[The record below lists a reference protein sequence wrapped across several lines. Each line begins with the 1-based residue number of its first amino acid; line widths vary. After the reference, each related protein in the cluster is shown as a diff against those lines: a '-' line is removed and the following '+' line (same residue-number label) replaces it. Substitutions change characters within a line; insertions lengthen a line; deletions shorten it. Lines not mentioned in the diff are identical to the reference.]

1 MSAFFKYL
9 MGRTIKGQS
18 PGAYLP
24 SATRRVSGLL
34 PINERSNTAMKRW
47 NKLRQT
53 VKLSSATARNLRA
66 QEAAAKRRNAALLAL
81 VTKLNAA
88 TGNANK
94 RHNAQKKRLY
104 EQAKALN
111 ALRDP
116 NYVNARRAAV
126 NVHKKAL
133 IRLHGMRNQ
142 VVSEL
147 VRNATSSQIR
157 RNLYAMGIERGRYG
171 TSQNNWQNW
180 TNKLWHTTEMRGM
193 ANRFVKP
200 TSRA

>member
-1 MSAFFKYL
+1 
-9 MGRTIKGQS
+9 
-18 PGAYLP
+18 
-24 SATRRVSGLL
+24 
-34 PINERSNTAMKRW
+34 MKRW

>member
-1 MSAFFKYL
+1 
-9 MGRTIKGQS
+9 MGHTIKGQS
-18 PGAYLP
+18 PGKYRP
-24 SATRRVSGLL
+24 SATRRPSGLA

-53 VKLSSATARNLRA
+53 VKLSSATVRNLRV

-81 VTKLNAA
+81 VTKLNKA
-88 TGNANK
+88 TANANK

-104 EQAKALN
+104 DQAKSLN
-111 ALRDP
+111 ALPDP
-116 NYVNARRAAV
+116 NYVNASRAAI
-126 NVHKKAL
+126 NVHKKQLA
-133 IRLHGMRNQ
+133 RLHGMRNK

-157 RNLYAMGIERGRYG
+157 RNLYSMGMERGRYG

-180 TNKLWHTTEMRGM
+180 TNKLWHATERKTQIKQFL
-193 ANRFVKP
+193 R
-200 TSRA
+200 T